1 MAVNNWNEQGYVNPN
16 LQQISNNNVGTP
28 RTGSIPLPSTTVTT
42 FYRTA
47 TVLNATTGQTENE
60 TALIIN

>member
-1 MAVNNWNEQGYVNPN
+1 MAINNWNEQSYVNPA
-16 LQQISNNNVGTP
+16 LVQISNNNVGAP

-47 TVLNATTGQTENE
+47 IVLNSTTGQTENE